1 MRKLYNKIADFLL
14 KYKIV
19 DIRSDYSSS
28 ILKVFSGG
36 SVAFIIGFI
45 AMPII
50 SRIYPPEE
58 FGRFQLMM
66 SVVISFA
73 VVSAF
78 RYEMA
83 IVLEETKE
91 DRDKLVTLCLILLLI
106 TTGIFTIIFFSFGET
121 VLGILNAK
129 ELLPYIGF
137 MSLMFVGFG
146 LYEISRY
153 TFISDKKFK
162 DLAINNVV
170 YQSTM
175 AGLQTGGGLILPK
188 FITLFSGLI
197 VAYFVAFFLAFYKI
211 RFKIKINFAEAKFLL
226 KKHKKF
232 FLFDTPAN
240 MVDYFTS
247 KLPILFLTKY
257 HGAEYTGYFAMAV
270 LILDAPLGI
279 IMQSISQVY
288 IRSAKDACV
297 SGKNE
302 LMNLYKNTV
311 KKLAIFAIL
320 PLITILI
327 FADVIV
333 NIFLGEDWS
342 EVAWILRIL
351 SFTKV
356 FQFINSPVSTTFQVL
371 NKNEIP
377 LFLILFYLIFQSLI
391 IIYLV
396 F

>member
-1 MRKLYNKIADFLL
+1 
-14 KYKIV
+14 
-19 DIRSDYSSS
+19 
-28 ILKVFSGG
+28 
-36 SVAFIIGFI
+36 
-45 AMPII
+45 
-50 SRIYPPEE
+50 
-58 FGRFQLMM
+58 
-66 SVVISFA
+66 
-73 VVSAF
+73 
-78 RYEMA
+78 
-83 IVLEETKE
+83 
-91 DRDKLVTLCLILLLI
+91 
-106 TTGIFTIIFFSFGET
+106 
-121 VLGILNAK
+121 
-129 ELLPYIGF
+129 
-137 MSLMFVGFG
+137 
-146 LYEISRY
+146 
-153 TFISDKKFK
+153 
-162 DLAINNVV
+162 
-170 YQSTM
+170 
-175 AGLQTGGGLILPK
+175 
-188 FITLFSGLI
+188 
-197 VAYFVAFFLAFYKI
+197 
-211 RFKIKINFAEAKFLL
+211 
-226 KKHKKF
+226 
-232 FLFDTPAN
+232 

-377 LFLILFYLIFQSLI
+377 LFLILFYLIFNTIILFHNRFDFDHLI
-391 IIYLV
+391 IGYTLGLILV
-396 F
+396 YTLYFIVINLVIKKSVDVKSI